1 VSENDKKNP
10 AELAGAY
17 ALDALTPEETA
28 EFERFLGTSEE
39 ARVEAAELSDTAVA
53 LGLATAPVQP
63 PASLKA
69 NLMAQ
74 LASTP
79 QLPPLET
86 SAQSPNTASAPGA
99 ASGDARRQD
108 PALDASVDE
117 TSSTHDAPRTG
128 DETDPGSVRAATED
142 HTASGA
148 PDGSAGAAER
158 RARLRWFQ
166 RPAVLAGSA
175 AAALALFFGGLLVG
189 QMLDAGNFEQQQAT
203 ALANINAA
211 PDAQRASAVTSDGQP
226 ATLVWSGELG
236 LSALLIEDL
245 PPLPEGKDYQLW
257 YVNQDGAFSAGTFDS
272 SGDGTVW
279 RVLEGTMRAGD
290 QVGVTVE
297 PDGGSDAPTTDPI
310 VAIQS

>member
-1 VSENDKKNP
+1 MSDNDKQNP
-10 AELAGAY
+10 AELAGSY
-17 ALDALTPEETA
+17 ALDALTPAEAA
-28 EFERFLGTSEE
+28 EFEAFLETSEE

-63 PASLKA
+63 SPALKA

-79 QLPPLET
+79 QLPPL
-86 SAQSPNTASAPGA
+86 P
-99 ASGDARRQD
+99 R
-108 PALDASVDE
+108 PAE
-117 TSSTHDAPRTG
+117 RTG
-128 DETDPGSVRAATED
+128 DDNAHVRSSNDAATPDAEANAAP
-142 HTASGA
+142 TGVTSIPASGA
-148 PDGSAGAAER
+148 SAAPRDGGPAEK
-158 RARLRWFQ
+158 RAELRWFQ
-166 RPAVLAGSA
+166 RPAVLAASA
-175 AAALALFFGGLLVG
+175 AAAVALFFGGILVG
-189 QMLDAGNFEQQQAT
+189 QLIETNTFEQEQAA
-203 ALANINAA
+203 ALAEINAA
-211 PDAQRASAVTSDGQP
+211 PDAQRASTTTSDGQP

-257 YVNQDGAFSAGTFDS
+257 YMNEGGAFSAGTFDS

-279 RVLEGTMRAGD
+279 RVLEGTMKAGD

-297 PDGGSDAPTTDPI
+297 PDGGSDEPTTDPI